1 MNKEISANTT
11 LSHYRIVS
19 KIGAGGMG
27 EVYLAQDTKLDR
39 KVALKVLPADLAAN
53 QDRMRRFTQEA
64 KAAAAL
70 NHPNIAHIYEIGQSD
85 GLNFIA
91 MEFVEGKTLR
101 EKFQQQKTELRNLLK
116 HLLQVADGLAK
127 AHAAGIVHRDLKPDN
142 IMITNDGHAKILDF
156 GLAKLI
162 DIKPEGATQTSEAA
176 TALMPAQHSTP
187 GMVMGTVGYMSP
199 EQAQGRI
206 VDQRSDIFSFGCL
219 LYEAVTGRK
228 PFAGNSTVDTLHKI
242 IHDPA
247 PAISDF
253 NQAAPAEIQRIIRKC
268 LAKEPDK
275 RYQTI
280 RDAAN
285 DIEEL
290 IEELKGLSDIDRSV
304 VPSSPATASGSS
316 GITTTAGSSS
326 TAPVSAPASSAE
338 FIVTGFR
345 RHKLG
350 VGIALAVL
358 VGAGVLFSYY
368 LYARSSRATI
378 SSIAV
383 LPFQNRN
390 SDADTEYLSDG
401 LAESLIYRLSQL
413 PGLKVSPT
421 TSVLR
426 YKGKEVDP
434 QKIAAEL
441 NVDAV
446 MSGRLVQRGD
456 NLNISV
462 ELIDA
467 RNNKLLWGEQYE
479 RKMSDLLA
487 TQREIASTIA
497 EKLQVKLSGNDDKG
511 ITKRYTNDN
520 EAYQLYLKGRF
531 YWNKRTGENLKKAI
545 EQLTAATE
553 KDPNF
558 ALAYAAL
565 ADCYVLTPYYTG
577 TRPTETMPWAKAYA
591 MKSIELDNTLAEPHA
606 ALGMVRWNFEWDKD
620 GAEREYKRAI
630 ELNPNYPTAHH
641 WYSRFLRAMGRQ
653 DEALIEIK
661 RAAELDPLS
670 LVIINNIAEIYLDRG
685 DLNSSLGYCQ
695 KMIELDPGYWSAHAV
710 LGIIYVKQ
718 GRYAEAESEAQ
729 KAVELTSRSNL
740 ALALLG
746 HVYARS
752 GRRNETQ
759 SVIVELEKKFENK
772 TADARDLAVV
782 YAGLNDKDKAFE
794 WLEKGYQY
802 KSFQL
807 GFLKLE
813 ALLVEALSKDQ
824 RWADL
829 CRRIGIP
836 Q

>member
-1 MNKEISANTT
+1 
-11 LSHYRIVS
+11 
-19 KIGAGGMG
+19 MG
-27 EVYLAQDTKLDR
+27 EVYLAQDAKLDR
-39 KVALKVLPADLAAN
+39 KVALKILPAELASN
-53 QDRMRRFTQEA
+53 RDRMDRFVREA
-64 KAAAAL
+64 KSAAAL
-70 NHPNIAHIYEIGQSD
+70 NHPNIAHIYEIGEQD
-85 GLNFIA
+85 GTNFIA
-91 MEFVEGKTLR
+91 MEFVDGSTLR
-101 EKFQQQKTELRNLLK
+101 EKFHQEKSELRNLLK
-116 HLLQVADGLAK
+116 HLLQVAEGLGK
-127 AHAAGIVHRDLKPDN
+127 AHLAGIVHRDLKPDN
-142 IMITNDGHAKILDF
+142 IMITHDGHAKILDF
-156 GLAKLI
+156 GLAKLTA
-162 DIKPEGATQTSEAA
+162 PGAVATGSEDA
-176 TALMPAQHSTP
+176 TRKAMTNP
-187 GMVMGTVGYMSP
+187 GVIMGTVGYMSP
-199 EQAQGRI
+199 EQAQGKTI
-206 VDQRSDIFSFGCL
+206 DHRSDVFSFGCL
-219 LYEAVTGRK
+219 LYEAATGRK
-228 PFAGNSTVDTLHKI
+228 PFVGDSTVDTLHKI
-242 IHDPA
+242 IHDSA
-247 PAISDF
+247 PAISDS
-253 NQAAPAEIQRIIRKC
+253 NTAAPAELQRIIRKC

-285 DIEEL
+285 DLEEL
-290 IEELKGLSDIDRSV
+290 IEELKGLSDIERSV
-304 VPSSPATASGSS
+304 VPSSPATASGLS
-316 GITTTAGSSS
+316 GATATVGSS
-326 TAPVSAPASSAE
+326 TAAVSAPASSAE
-338 FIVTGFR
+338 FIVTGIR

-350 VGIALAVL
+350 VGIAFAVL
-358 VGAGVLFSYY
+358 VGAGALFGYY

-378 SSIAV
+378 NSIAV

-426 YKGKEVDP
+426 YKGKEIDT

-456 NLNISV
+456 NLDISV

-479 RKMSDLLA
+479 RKISDLLA

-497 EKLQVKLSGNDDKG
+497 EKLQLKLSGIDDKG

-531 YWNKRTGENLKKAI
+531 YWNKRTAESIKKAI
-545 EQLTAATE
+545 ELLTAATE

-565 ADCYVLTPYYTG
+565 ADCYVITSNYSG
-577 TRPTETMPWAKAYA
+577 ARPAETMPQAKAYA
-591 MKSIELDNTLAEPHA
+591 MKSIEIDGTLAEPHA
-606 ALGMVRWNFEWDKD
+606 ALGMVKWNFEWDKD
-620 GAEREYKRAI
+620 GSENEYKRAI
-630 ELNPNYPTAHH
+630 QLNPNYPTAHH
-641 WYSRFLRAMGRQ
+641 WYSRFLRGMGRW

-670 LVIINNIAEIYLDRG
+670 LIFMNNIAELYLDRG
-685 DLNSSLGYCQ
+685 DLNSSLSVCQ
-695 KMIELDPGYWSAHAV
+695 KMIELDPGFWSTHAV
-710 LGIIYVKQ
+710 LGNIYVKQ
-718 GRYAEAESEAQ
+718 GRYAEAEAEAQ
-729 KAVELTSRSNL
+729 KAVDLTNRSNA

-746 HVYARS
+746 YVYARS
-752 GRRNETQ
+752 GRRNEAQ
-759 SVIVELEKKFENK
+759 SVIAELEKRFENK

-782 YAGLNDKDKAFE
+782 YAGLNDKNKAFE

-802 KSFQL
+802 RSFQL
-807 GFLKLE
+807 AGLKLE
-813 ALLVEALSKDQ
+813 PSLVEALSNDQ

-829 CRRIGIP
+829 SRRIGIP